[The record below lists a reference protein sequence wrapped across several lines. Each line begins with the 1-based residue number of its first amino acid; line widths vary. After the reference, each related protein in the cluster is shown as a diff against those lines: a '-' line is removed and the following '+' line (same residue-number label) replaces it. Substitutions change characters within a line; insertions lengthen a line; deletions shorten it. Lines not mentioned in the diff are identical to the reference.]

1 MNSLIVARKELVD
14 HLRDGRALAST
25 GLYALMGPVIV
36 WLVILVSAEP
46 TAAAGGGTDGAS
58 GGAAMTM
65 IASVFTLLSVFSG
78 GQSVA
83 IDLIAGERER
93 RSLLPLLL
101 NSVSRSEI
109 IVGKWLAT
117 SVFATASALSTLLA
131 FALVFAI
138 SPAMPSISM
147 PALMLIPSLV
157 FLALLAAAVEVLVST
172 WCRNVKEANTYLT
185 ILIFVVMGL
194 GMWLAFSPG
203 TARAWWFLVPIAG
216 HQHLLQAG
224 LTSAES
230 IVAGSIVLAA
240 ASVGVAALAL
250 AYAGRLFQRDAI
262 LYGE

>member
-1 MNSLIVARKELVD
+1 MIVL
-14 HLRDGRALAST
+14 
-25 GLYALMGPVIV
+25 
-36 WLVILVSAEP
+36 
-46 TAAAGGGTDGAS
+46 
-58 GGAAMTM
+58 
-65 IASVFTLLSVFSG
+65 ASVFTLLAAFSG

-83 IDLIAGERER
+83 IDLVAGERER

-101 NSVSRSEI
+101 NSVSRSDL

-117 SVFATASALSTLLA
+117 GVFAIASALSTLLA
-131 FALVFAI
+131 FALIFAI
-138 SPAMPSISM
+138 SPGMPSISI

-194 GMWLAFSPG
+194 SMWLAFSPG
-203 TARAWWFLVPIAG
+203 TAQAWWFLVPIAG
-216 HQHLLQAG
+216 HQHLLLAG
-224 LTSAES
+224 LTNAEP

-240 ASVGVAALAL
+240 ASIGVAALAL
-250 AYAGRLFQRDAI
+250 AFAGKLFQRDAI